1 MLHIRTY
8 WTQQILN
15 WTHSQIAREKL
26 CKFFHFSD
34 TRENYM
40 LQIMSEWTNSD
51 INYRLQG
58 GICSAIKGSYYL
70 PILKEC
76 DYTPSDDPVLP
87 RGRNQVFHQTPSLTR
102 QTNRSMKFRL
112 IKSPIKI
119 DPTQIHQTH
128 SFKKTH

>member
-1 MLHIRTY
+1 
-8 WTQQILN
+8 
-15 WTHSQIAREKL
+15 
-26 CKFFHFSD
+26 
-34 TRENYM
+34 M

-76 DYTPSDDPVLP
+76 DYTRSDDPVLP

-112 IKSPIKI
+112 IKSPTKI